1 MTSFIAAGGLG
12 RSTTFI
18 PAVPAAW
25 SVTTIAFM
33 LAAQYDVAFRHGSE
47 SAAGYINR
55 ISNNWSAPTTHCIAN
70 PAKHAEA
77 NINVSNTLS
86 RKRRS
91 DWDYLPPMKKLSS
104 TILPFRT
111 V

>member
-1 MTSFIAAGGLG
+1 MTL
-12 RSTTFI
+12 RSAT
-18 PAVPAAW
+18 
-25 SVTTIAFM
+25 
-33 LAAQYDVAFRHGSE
+33 GE
-47 SAAGYINR
+47 SAAGYVNR
-55 ISNNWSAPTTHCIAN
+55 VSNNWSAPTTHCIAN

>member
-1 MTSFIAAGGLG
+1 MMTEAKLLPPDKRVLFLDRIE
-12 RSTTFI
+12 
-18 PAVPAAW
+18 AV
-25 SVTTIAFM
+25 VR
-33 LAAQYDVAFRHGSE
+33 LRHRDVQTA
-47 SAAGYINR
+47 
-55 ISNNWSAPTTHCIAN
+55 
-70 PAKHAEA
+70 AKHAEA